1 MSRATTLACA
11 KRLHEAACVLRDA
24 VASGDAERTER
35 AMQDRTTTFDA
46 LTSAA
51 GGAALDPDAAAVVR
65 DVLEIDREVESAL
78 RSLLDEL
85 RGEID
90 QIGNA
95 RRVAR
100 RQHTQD
106 AEPRYVSRRA

>member
-1 MSRATTLACA
+1 MSRATTFSCA

-35 AMQDRTTTFDA
+35 AMQARTTTFDA
-46 LTSAA
+46 LTAAA
-51 GGAALDPDAAAVVR
+51 GPGGLDADSAAVVR
-65 DVLEIDREVESAL
+65 DVLEIDREVEGAL
-78 RSLLDEL
+78 RDLLEEL

-100 RQHTQD
+100 RQHTHD